1 MKAVAI
7 RPEELS
13 MEERNLL
20 SVAYKNVIGSR
31 RASWR
36 VISSIEQKGEVGHG
50 VRVEKGCNRACRGRG
65 APRKVATAEIRWSE
79 VACDVLPYADYI
91 VYPWNKNASQCP
103 QVLLVC
109 AQKEESLPKRPVA
122 TKGRKRWL
130 FV

>member
-50 VRVEKGCNRACRGRG
+50 ICVERRVIGLAAGGARRKTSTDVDRRETMVR
-65 APRKVATAEIRWSE
+65 
-79 VACDVLPYADYI
+79 VACDVLPYAEYI
-91 VYPWNKNASQCP
+91 VPLNGMPRSVLKHVCNKKLA
-103 QVLLVC
+103 
-109 AQKEESLPKRPVA
+109 KEV
-122 TKGRKRWL
+122 
-130 FV
+130 